1 MSWQLFGTAWI
12 RSYHCGRIS
21 RGDWGTTRNI
31 LLLTERKRRK
41 PPPNEGRPLKCET
54 ALELIAIKF
63 ISSSDCRAHNR
74 RVLRSYQLIAL
85 HHCRHPRSHLRGSP
99 RWSHAEP
106 RLHRPPAPSSPRS
119 PAPLD
124 SSPAREVPLWFLS
137 FSPKPW
143 HSPPSPGSR
152 L

>member
-63 ISSSDCRAHNR
+63 ISSSDCRAHDR

-99 RWSHAEP
+99 LWSHAEP
-106 RLHRPPAPSSPRS
+106 RLPHPSARSSPRAPVPLDSWPECVVLSRLPSSS
-119 PAPLD
+119 PAP
-124 SSPAREVPLWFLS
+124 
-137 FSPKPW
+137 
-143 HSPPSPGSR
+143 
-152 L
+152 